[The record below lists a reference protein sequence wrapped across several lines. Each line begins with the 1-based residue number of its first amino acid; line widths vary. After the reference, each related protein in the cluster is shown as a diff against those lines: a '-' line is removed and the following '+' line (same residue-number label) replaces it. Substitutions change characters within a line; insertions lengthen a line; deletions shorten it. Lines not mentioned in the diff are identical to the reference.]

1 MRDDVNSKAARTAKL
16 VADVRALIAAGHA
29 IFARD
34 AATMLV
40 RLSRPFRPSPGP
52 YGSEL
57 AAELTAA
64 AYPELDLAIDRDE
77 VGWHWLRA
85 ATNEEAPMR

>member
-1 MRDDVNSKAARTAKL
+1 MRDDVNSKSARTAKL
-16 VADVRALIAAGHA
+16 VADVRAYIASGHS

-34 AATMLV
+34 AATTLV
-40 RLSRPFRPSPGP
+40 RLSRPSRPSRPSPGP

-57 AAELTAA
+57 SAELTAA

-85 ATNEEAPMR
+85 ASA